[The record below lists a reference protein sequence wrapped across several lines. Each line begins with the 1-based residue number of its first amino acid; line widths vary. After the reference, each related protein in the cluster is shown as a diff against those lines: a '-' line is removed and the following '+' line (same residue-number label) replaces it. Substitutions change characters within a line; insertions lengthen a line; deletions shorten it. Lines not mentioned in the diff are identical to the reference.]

1 MSGAAGAPGRGGG
14 FRPLRASLDHWTP
27 KGLGT
32 PEPLHV
38 IAAAW
43 PGIVGEDV
51 AANARPLEILGSA
64 LVIGTRSSAWSQQL
78 QFLSLPILTGIRELA
93 CGEAIEKLIFRTGI
107 APRRMRR
114 LAGPL
119 APRPAARSR
128 TGAGF
133 DPAPSLEEAFAR
145 LRRRMTA
152 AAVGAEATTCQDC
165 GATIAAPA
173 GPQRRGPSAVP
184 LRCAPCAGGAERAR
198 VVAVERMVY
207 LAPWLGLEELR
218 AEVPDLSLA
227 EFERA
232 RKTLLARWWL
242 ALERARR
249 AGRLSATG
257 LERHVGSAYVLLQSR
272 LPPDRITPAV
282 IRNLLGAELETLLW
296 PQGAAAAERTGTT

>member
-14 FRPLRASLDHWTP
+14 FRPLRSSLDRWTP
-27 KGLGT
+27 KGIGT
-32 PEPLHV
+32 PEPLHA

-43 PGIVGEDV
+43 PSIVGGDV
-51 AANARPLEILGSA
+51 ATNAHPLEIVGSA

-93 CGEAIEKLIFRTGI
+93 CGATIEKLIFRTGI
-107 APRRMRR
+107 ASRRTRRVAGPTLQR
-114 LAGPL
+114 LAARRASG
-119 APRPAARSR
+119 APFEPAA
-128 TGAGF
+128 
-133 DPAPSLEEAFAR
+133 SLDEAFAR

-152 AAVGAEATTCQDC
+152 AAAAATTCQDC
-165 GATIAAPA
+165 GAAIAARET
-173 GPQRRGPSAVP
+173 PQRRGPGAAP
-184 LRCAPCAGGAERAR
+184 LRCAPCAGAAERNR
-198 VVAVERMVY
+198 TTAVERLVY

-218 AEVPDLSLA
+218 AEMPDLALA

-249 AGRLSATG
+249 AGRLSSTG
-257 LERHVGSAYVLLQSR
+257 LERHVASAYVLLQSR

-282 IRNLLGAELETLLW
+282 IRNLLGTELEALLW
-296 PQGAAAAERTGTT
+296 PQGAAAAELPRAT